1 MQVLSQETILFF
13 DTKCILCNSSVAF
26 ILKYEKNKKIIFC
39 SQQSVLGKQ
48 KINELFKNKII
59 PNSLVFFN
67 QGKIY
72 SKSTA
77 VLHLCKFLKGLFPIL
92 FCFIIVPPLIRNLI
106 YDIVAK
112 NRYKW
117 FGKQNQCILA
127 NESNKDRFI
136 L

>member
-13 DTKCILCNSSVAF
+13 DTKCILCNSSVTF
-26 ILKYEKNKKIIFC
+26 ILKHEKDKKIIFC

-48 KINELFKNKII
+48 KIKELFKNKTI
-59 PNSLVFFN
+59 PNSLVFLN
-67 QGKIY
+67 QGKVY

-92 FCFIIVPPLIRNLI
+92 FCFIIVPPFIRNLI

>member
-13 DTKCILCNSSVAF
+13 DTKCILCNSSIAF
-26 ILKYEKNKKIIFC
+26 ILKHEKDNKIIFC
-39 SQQSVLGKQ
+39 SQQSDLGKQ
-48 KINELFKNKII
+48 KINELFKNKTI
-59 PNSLVFFN
+59 PNSLVFLN
-67 QGKIY
+67 QGKVY

-92 FCFIIVPPLIRNLI
+92 FCFIIVPPFIRNLI